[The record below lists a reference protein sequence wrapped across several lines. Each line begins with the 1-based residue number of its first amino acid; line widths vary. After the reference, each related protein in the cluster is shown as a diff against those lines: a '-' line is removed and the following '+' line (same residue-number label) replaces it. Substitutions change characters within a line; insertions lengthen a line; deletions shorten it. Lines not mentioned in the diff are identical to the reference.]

1 MRDPEV
7 HVKNRFLVMAGLL
20 IVAGSIA
27 LVSACGRGGT
37 SASAD
42 AEPAALASHQ
52 IGEMDWETGWEKAL
66 DRAKKEKKV
75 VLVDFYA
82 DWCVWC
88 RRLDATT
95 YKDPDVVRF
104 IGTNLIPVKL
114 DVEAREGRRLAE
126 RYGVDGLPTI
136 LIVGANGSELGRIP
150 GYMPA
155 SRFLET
161 VQRYVGPGRSS

>member
-1 MRDPEV
+1 
-7 HVKNRFLVMAGLL
+7 MAGLL
-20 IVAGSIA
+20 IMAGSFA
-27 LVSACGRGGT
+27 LVNACGRGGT
-37 SASAD
+37 SASAG

-52 IGEMDWETGWEKAL
+52 TGDMNWETGWERAL
-66 DRAKKEKKV
+66 GRAKKEHKV

-104 IGTNLIPVKL
+104 IGSNLVAVKL
-114 DVEAREGRRLAE
+114 DVEAREGKKLAE

-155 SRFLET
+155 GRFLET
-161 VQRYVGPGRSS
+161 VQRYVGQGQSS